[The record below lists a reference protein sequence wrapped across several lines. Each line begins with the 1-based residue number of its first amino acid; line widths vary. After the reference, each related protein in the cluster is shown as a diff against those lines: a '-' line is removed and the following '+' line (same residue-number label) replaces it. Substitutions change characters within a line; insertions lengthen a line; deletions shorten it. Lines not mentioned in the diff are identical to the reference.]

1 MIYVEN
7 DFYSN
12 FQALVNSNDEN
23 ALEQIF
29 IDQISHIVAKQ
40 RGEVLSLLKK
50 VKIATSENPSNEE
63 ICNLI
68 IQNLKTNVKL
78 RAGISY
84 IIAKNN
90 DLLAVEKKNSRK
102 KSENK
107 SDKTNKE
114 KSNWEESADTVTFIA
129 TSLSDVANALK
140 GNRLN
145 NFSKDLKKQTNAKA
159 PNYSSQSYSN
169 ADADAKTK
177 HPAKS
182 NKWKW
187 ILAGVI
193 IAGGIYY
200 AYKKGYLGKKTDA
213 PSIEP
218 PIIE

>member
-40 RGEVLSLLKK
+40 RGEILSLLKK

-107 SDKTNKE
+107 SDKTNKQ

-129 TSLSDVANALK
+129 SSLSDVANALK

-145 NFSKDLKKQTNAKA
+145 NFLKDLKKQTNSKA

-169 ADADAKTK
+169 ADAETK
-177 HPAKS
+177 PPAKKS
-182 NKWKW
+182 NRWKW

-193 IAGGIYY
+193 VAGGIYY
-200 AYKKGYLGKKTDA
+200 AYKKGYIGKKADA

-218 PIIE
+218 PTIE